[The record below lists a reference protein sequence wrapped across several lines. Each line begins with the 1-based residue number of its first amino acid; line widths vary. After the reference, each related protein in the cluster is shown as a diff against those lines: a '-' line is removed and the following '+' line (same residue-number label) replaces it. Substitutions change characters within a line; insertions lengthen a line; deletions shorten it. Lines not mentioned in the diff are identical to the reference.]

1 MHFRAGLM
9 CGESRTLGNQE
20 NTHNTDSNLNKTN
33 WKAEGSMEASDFE
46 GTLPTNKELYQVRI
60 FDTCSLCGPN
70 PGPSPSPNPKSLRSF
85 SRAVFSTETI

>member
-1 MHFRAGLM
+1 MTCDTTPRGHVTARRA
-9 CGESRTLGNQE
+9 EVKRE
-20 NTHNTDSNLNKTN
+20 LNKTN

-60 FDTCSLCGPN
+60 FETCSLCGPN
-70 PGPSPSPNPKSLRSF
+70 PGPSPNPKSLRSF